1 MHSIS
6 KLWIKDWIRKSR
18 TNTSRTEER
27 HFEYIMNIQHRI
39 FAKWKT
45 SANKFSRLWY
55 ALNAVADMCSLSV
68 CFVTDGLNW
77 RERGK
82 NIWATGLWIL
92 EASLSSLPFPPL
104 LPCSSL
110 QSTRMLTWAS
120 AVQRH
125 IHSLLFPS
133 LFIPIFSLFCG
144 FEIPIR
150 RILQKKFLRY
160 SQCIKIESE
169 ISSFPLRLCRQ
180 ETLKN
185 SVCDLRRFRSHSVH
199 F

>member
-1 MHSIS
+1 
-6 KLWIKDWIRKSR
+6 
-18 TNTSRTEER
+18 
-27 HFEYIMNIQHRI
+27 
-39 FAKWKT
+39 
-45 SANKFSRLWY
+45 
-55 ALNAVADMCSLSV
+55 
-68 CFVTDGLNW
+68 
-77 RERGK
+77 
-82 NIWATGLWIL
+82 L
-92 EASLSSLPFPPL
+92 EALVCEFKLVTFPASPSFFV
-104 LPCSSL
+104 PSIHPHAH
-110 QSTRMLTWAS
+110 MGWAS

-180 ETLKN
+180 GTLKN
-185 SVCDLRRFRSHSVH
+185 SVCDLRRFRSQSVH
-199 F
+199 FYLLKLGLYRDKLHVYNNIPLFVGLH